1 MIRKYLADCWSTLI
15 VYWFCVAVFALFC
28 VLYDLKF
35 SLIVDFVRFTWLV
48 AVGAAFF
55 KTVRT
60 FRILRRIENGNID
73 ESFGRTLVEREF
85 LRKLSEE
92 KDNLNQR
99 AQKLEQ
105 EFKERY
111 DYLIVWSHE
120 MKTPL
125 TALKLMAD
133 AADVVDSA
141 RVQKQVDNAEYQ
153 LNLLL
158 NYERLS
164 DFNHDIE
171 FVSID
176 LLELVQQILRENMTF
191 FVDKNLTLDVAVPHK
206 KILTDKKWMSF
217 ILEQILVNAS
227 KYSAPHQQIMI
238 GYDDGVL
245 FIQDEGIGISQS
257 DLPKI
262 FEAGFTGENGR
273 KHGAATGMGLY
284 IVKRVSEF
292 LKIDVAVDSKLG
304 AGTVVRLDLN
314 RILDL

>member
-15 VYWFCVAVFALFC
+15 VYLFCVAVFALFC

-35 SLIVDFVRFTWLV
+35 SLIGDFVRFTWLV

-60 FRILRRIENGNID
+60 FRILRRVESGNID

-125 TALKLMAD
+125 TALKL
-133 AADVVDSA
+133 
-141 RVQKQVDNAEYQ
+141 
-153 LNLLL
+153 L

-206 KILTDKKWMSF
+206 KLLTDKKWMSF

>member
-1 MIRKYLADCWSTLI
+1 MIKKYLADCWSTLI
-15 VYWFCVAVFALFC
+15 VYLFCVAVFALFC

-35 SLIVDFVRFTWLV
+35 SLIGDFVRFTWLV

-85 LRKLSEE
+85 LRKLSGE
-92 KDNLNQR
+92 K
-99 AQKLEQ
+99 

-206 KILTDKKWMSF
+206 KLLTDKKWMSF

>member
-1 MIRKYLADCWSTLI
+1 M
-15 VYWFCVAVFALFC
+15 
-28 VLYDLKF
+28 
-35 SLIVDFVRFTWLV
+35 
-48 AVGAAFF
+48 
-55 KTVRT
+55 
-60 FRILRRIENGNID
+60 
-73 ESFGRTLVEREF
+73 
-85 LRKLSEE
+85 RKLSEE

-133 AADVVDSA
+133 AADVVDSS

-206 KILTDKKWMSF
+206 KLLTDKKWMSF

>member
-1 MIRKYLADCWSTLI
+1 
-15 VYWFCVAVFALFC
+15 
-28 VLYDLKF
+28 
-35 SLIVDFVRFTWLV
+35 
-48 AVGAAFF
+48 
-55 KTVRT
+55 
-60 FRILRRIENGNID
+60 
-73 ESFGRTLVEREF
+73 
-85 LRKLSEE
+85 
-92 KDNLNQR
+92 
-99 AQKLEQ
+99 
-105 EFKERY
+105 
-111 DYLIVWSHE
+111 

-191 FVDKNLTLDVAVPHK
+191 FVDKNLTLDVEVPHK
-206 KILTDKKWMSF
+206 KLLTDKKWMSF

-304 AGTVVRLDLN
+304 AGTIVRLDLN

>member
-15 VYWFCVAVFALFC
+15 VYLFCVAVFALFC

-35 SLIVDFVRFTWLV
+35 SLIGDFVRFTWLV

-60 FRILRRIENGNID
+60 FRILRRVENGNID

-92 KDNLNQR
+92 KDNLNQH

-120 MKTPL
+120 
-125 TALKLMAD
+125 
-133 AADVVDSA
+133 
-141 RVQKQVDNAEYQ
+141 QVDNAEYQ

-206 KILTDKKWMSF
+206 KLLTDKKWMSF